1 MPLLLSVAV
10 ISGCGGNTDT
20 GGKAAANA
28 GQEKSQGTNTGER
41 RPQNQPGLSLIN

>member
-28 GQEKSQGTNTGER
+28 GQEKSQGTNTGGKDDHR
-41 RPQNQPGLSLIN
+41 INRVCP